1 MIWWSSTHLTQH
13 GRITV
18 GGGIALVI
26 LKNRNTSH
34 FSLFCCVGVLFSI
47 YFLHVKQNKPGG
59 MADWI
64 VCPINYYT
72 ADFTSEKKPFKC
84 WLSHHNI
91 TIMIIIFISLSFCF
105 TNFYG
110 FQLSLSLF
118 VFFLLRK
125 IYRIH
130 LLIIFIHSSSSACFL
145 FSGVSIPLNKLHKV
159 QMS

>member
-34 FSLFCCVGVLFSI
+34 SLFCCVGVLFYI
-47 YFLHVKQNKPGG
+47 YFLHVKQKEPVV
-59 MADWI
+59 DWI

-91 TIMIIIFISLSFCF
+91 TLMIIIFISLSFCF

-110 FQLSLSLF
+110 FQLSPSLF
-118 VFFLLRK
+118 FSFFVK
-125 IYRIH
+125 YIEST
-130 LLIIFIHSSSSACFL
+130 SSSFSSTPLLHACFL